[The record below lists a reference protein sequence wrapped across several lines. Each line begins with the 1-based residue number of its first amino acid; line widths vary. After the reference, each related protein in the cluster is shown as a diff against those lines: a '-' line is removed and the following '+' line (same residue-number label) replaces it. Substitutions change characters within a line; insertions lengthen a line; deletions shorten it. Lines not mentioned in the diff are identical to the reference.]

1 MKVVRVTEGLLEGE
15 EIQNEYGGTYFS
27 FKGIPYAQPPVG
39 DLRFKAPQSVQPWTG
54 VRSAKKF
61 GPKCCQFD
69 SLNPNQD
76 NLNRNIYTSAMGVEE
91 FLQNKSVVSH
101 GDDLAYLFPIK
112 HLSSKVDQESESFQL
127 ISTVTKLWTNF
138 AKYGNPTPDKSLGV
152 EWKPYT
158 LQNQEYLDLGNKLVM
173 DTIPEKEEL
182 EFWDSIFKEYLP
194 KYLV

>member
-39 DLRFKAPQSVQPWTG
+39 DLRFKAPQSVRTLDW
-54 VRSAKKF
+54 
-61 GPKCCQFD
+61 
-69 SLNPNQD
+69 L
-76 NLNRNIYTSAMGVEE
+76 
-91 FLQNKSVVSH
+91 
-101 GDDLAYLFPIK
+101 
-112 HLSSKVDQESESFQL
+112 DQESESFQL